1 MSMLRR
7 NFLASSA
14 AAALPSFSQSGRR
27 PNIIYLMAD
36 ELGYFERPS
45 WEERIYADAKS

>member
-1 MSMLRR
+1 MKK
-7 NFLASSA
+7 LAVFFSS
-14 AAALPSFSQSGRR
+14 LVLVQISFSAEK